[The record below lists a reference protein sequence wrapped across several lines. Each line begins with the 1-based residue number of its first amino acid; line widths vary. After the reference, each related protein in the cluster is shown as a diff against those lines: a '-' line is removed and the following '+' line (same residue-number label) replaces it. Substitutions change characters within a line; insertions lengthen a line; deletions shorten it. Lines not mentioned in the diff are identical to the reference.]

1 MSLIPRKF
9 TRSELIAGAAREF
22 PGIELVSDAVW
33 ADHTSL
39 GAGSGTFLY
48 ARVTDPGV
56 ALEFLRYILS
66 AGWIARP
73 LGAGT
78 NLVGSDEPTDG
89 TVYLKPSGVLSEVSC
104 SDDGIC
110 TAGAGAKLAAVL
122 NEALKHGFGGAAGL
136 CGIPGS
142 IGGGLHM
149 NAGANGQTIS
159 DFLLDM
165 TLLDLETASVSVV
178 PKNAYLWRY
187 RDSGIPE
194 NIMVMSARFRF
205 RPVDPAAEKAAM
217 DAEHE
222 RRRQSPQGRSAGSIF
237 RNPAPELYA
246 GRLLESAG
254 MKGKRCGAFEVSP
267 VHANWIVRDASPS
280 RLRNRA
286 TTSGMSFSA
295 HSVRFWSSV

>member
-1 MSLIPRKF
+1 MSLIPKKF
-9 TRSELIAGAAREF
+9 TKSELIAGAAREF
-22 PGIELVSDAVW
+22 PGIELVPDAVW

-56 ALEFLRYILS
+56 TLEFLRYVLS

-89 TVYLKPSGVLSEVSC
+89 TVYLKPSGVLAEVAC
-104 SDDGIC
+104 SDDGLC

-222 RRRQSPQGRSAGSIF
+222 RRRQSPLVRSRGLGDVYKRQRPRGAA
-237 RNPAPELYA
+237 PAPS
-246 GRLLESAG
+246 SATP
-254 MKGKRCGAFEVSP
+254 R
-267 VHANWIVRDASPS
+267 PS
-280 RLRNRA
+280 STRA
-286 TTSGMSFSA
+286 VCWNPPG
-295 HSVRFWSSV
+295 